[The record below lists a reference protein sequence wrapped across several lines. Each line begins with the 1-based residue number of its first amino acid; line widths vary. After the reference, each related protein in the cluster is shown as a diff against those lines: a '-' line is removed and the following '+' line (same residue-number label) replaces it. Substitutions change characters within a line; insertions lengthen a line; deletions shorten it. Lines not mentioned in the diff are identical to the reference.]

1 MKPTKIF
8 VVDTNVPAHDPTALL
23 KFEEHDIVLPL
34 TVIEEMDGLKKGLNE
49 VGRNVRHSMR
59 QLDGL
64 RKFGRLDKGVSLGEG
79 KGTLQIVI
87 PTQDM
92 LAAMPSCMPSDV
104 KDNQILA
111 VARWATG
118 NWPDREVV
126 FVSKD
131 LNARVKGETLGL
143 TVEDYENGKVD
154 IDELYTGTSELFVTS
169 DDLSKLYGEGSLQ
182 APSDHEFEPNEC
194 ITLINEVNL
203 SHTGLGRYIADV
215 DTIFKIDIPVQP
227 MDLMPRN
234 REQEFLLDLLMD
246 DNLKL
251 VTVLG
256 KAGCGKT
263 LCALA
268 AGLHKVMEDELYK
281 RVIVARPVVALGGQE
296 LGFLPGDVDE
306 KLAPWMQP
314 IFDNIEILMPDYS
327 QQEELIDMTRSER
340 KKFSAQQE
348 KAAGKTSPA
357 DELIRRGFLELAPL
371 AYMRGRSIPD
381 QLLIIDEAQN
391 LTPHEVKTIITR
403 AGEGTKVILTGDP
416 HQIDNPYIDA
426 SSNGLTY
433 CVEKFKD
440 QPIAGHLTLL
450 KGERSEL
457 ATIAADIL

>member
-1 MKPTKIF
+1 MPTKIF
-8 VVDTNVPAHDPTALL
+8 IVDTNLPAHDPTALL
-23 KFEEHDIVLPL
+23 KFEEHDIVVPL

-49 VGRNVRHSMR
+49 VGRNVRFSMR

-64 RKFGRLDKGVSLGEG
+64 RQFGRLDKGVSLGDG

-92 LAAMPSCMPSDV
+92 LAALPSCMPPDV

-131 LNARVKGETLGL
+131 LNARVKGEALGL
-143 TVEDYENGKVD
+143 SVEDYENGKVD
-154 IDELYTGTSELFVTS
+154 IDELYTGTAELFVTQ
-169 DDLSKLYGEGSLQ
+169 DELATLYGEGSLL
-182 APSDHEFEPNEC
+182 APSGHKFEPNQC

-203 SHTGLGRYIADV
+203 NNTGLGRYVADI
-215 DTIFKIDIPVQP
+215 DAIIKIDIPIPP
-227 MDLMPRN
+227 MDLVPRN

-246 DNLKL
+246 DELKL

-296 LGFLPGDVDE
+296 LGFLPGDEQE
-306 KLAPWMQP
+306 KIAPWMQP
-314 IFDNIEILMPDYS
+314 IFDNVEILMPDYS
-327 QQEELIDMTRSER
+327 QQEEFVDMTRSQR

-348 KAAGKTSPA
+348 KMAGKTSPA
-357 DELIRRGFLELAPL
+357 DELIRRGYLELAPL

-416 HQIDNPYIDA
+416 QQIDNPYIDA